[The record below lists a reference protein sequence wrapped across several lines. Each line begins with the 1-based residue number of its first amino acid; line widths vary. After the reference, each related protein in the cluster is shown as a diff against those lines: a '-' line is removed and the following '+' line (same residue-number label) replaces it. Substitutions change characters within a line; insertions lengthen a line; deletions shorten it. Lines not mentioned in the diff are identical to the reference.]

1 MKLRELRQTI
11 ALSMEALQAALP
23 VEIQRQLRG
32 GGDMATASEGL
43 LTKRALFTLADIMG
57 ASNAR
62 FLKVYASIV
71 DGIRSDDRAAFVRFT
86 SLAANIEVRIHARM
100 AYISGHIVFVY

>member
-1 MKLRELRQTI
+1 
-11 ALSMEALQAALP
+11 
-23 VEIQRQLRG
+23 
-32 GGDMATASEGL
+32 MATASEGL

-86 SLAANIEVRIHARM
+86 SLAANIEVRIHPHARM